1 MWPKIQ
7 GWVGGLVKN
16 FNDFLQ
22 ANPKVKNWLDGLEKV
37 VIASVLSYFAVVV
50 NDLTNGVPLTVNMSH
65 GLLVGLAGG
74 LWIAVSGA
82 VKAYS
87 QNLHDIILANN
98 QDAVQAIQ
106 PTGNQPVSN
115 GNQPVSKSTLTPMA
129 DSTPV
134 VPKSPLPDVPHLP
147 TGEVRGKNV

>member
-1 MWPKIQ
+1 MWSKIQ
-7 GWVGGLVKN
+7 AWFGGLVKS

-50 NDLTNGVPLTVNMSH
+50 NDITNGVPLTVNMSH

-82 VKAYS
+82 IKAYS
-87 QNLHDIILANN
+87 QNLHDIILANT
-98 QDAVQAIQ
+98 QDATQAIQ
-106 PTGNQPVSN
+106 PTGNAPVTSSVLT
-115 GNQPVSKSTLTPMA
+115 PVAAPLPSTLTP
-129 DSTPV
+129 TPA
-134 VPKSPLPDVPHLP
+134 PKAPNLPP
-147 TGEVRGKNV
+147 RN